1 MDHGDSRVDGV
12 TRTRPWLIAS
22 GVAICWGVLTILVL
36 HLISSHNPVLDT
48 LSSYAFTDRGA
59 GMLAMSILSLSIGS
73 LMVLGA
79 LRAAGVPIGGT
90 TTALFCTWSG
100 GLALAATFPA
110 SYEKFPNPVSGVIH
124 QYSCL
129 AAFLSAPGIAWS
141 LLRQLPSHP
150 ALAGC
155 RAALQRWSRWSVGSL
170 VVFGISYV
178 INGFP
183 HAPVLRE
190 LYVLLP
196 VGVTQRVTLSVD
208 LALLAILLVLAART
222 AAARQLRTV

>member
-1 MDHGDSRVDGV
+1 
-12 TRTRPWLIAS
+12 
-22 GVAICWGVLTILVL
+22 VLTILVL
-36 HLISSHNPVLDT
+36 HLISSHNPALDT

-73 LMVLGA
+73 LTVLGA
-79 LRAAGVPIGGT
+79 LRVAGVPLGGT

-110 SYEKFPNPVSGVIH
+110 SYEKFPNPVSGAIH

-141 LLRQLPSHP
+141 LLRRREAQPV
-150 ALAGC
+150 LAGF
-155 RAALQRWSRWSVGSL
+155 RAALRRWSRWSVGSL

-183 HAPVLRE
+183 HAPVSRE

-196 VGVTQRVTLSVD
+196 VGVTQRITLSVD

-222 AAARQLRTV
+222 AATRTEPVRVGAAS